1 MAEQQG
7 KMAESAATA
16 PSRDDIWQAATLL
29 VGVYGREAV
38 EYADHRRSER
48 QELGD
53 EAAAQ
58 TWNLIVSQ
66 IEYLL
71 AGAPATHLH

>member
-1 MAEQQG
+1 MAERKRRTTEQ
-7 KMAESAATA
+7 AAA
-16 PSRDDIWQAATLL
+16 SPSRDDIWQAATLL
-29 VGVYGREAV
+29 IGVYGREAM

-48 QELGD
+48 VEHGD

-66 IEYLL
+66 IEHLL
-71 AGAPATHLH
+71 ADAPATHLH